1 MSFIEALFL
10 GLVQGLTEF
19 LPVSSSGHLTIG
31 KEFLNITTDNL
42 AFEVVVH
49 AATVLSTIVVFRR
62 EIWSLISGFF
72 KFKYNSETSYILKIG
87 VSMIPVFIVGI
98 FFKDFITS
106 IFASGLLVVGVSLLI
121 TSMLLFLTNSI
132 KKTSEGEV
140 TYLKA
145 FIIGIA
151 QAFAVLPGISRS
163 GATISVG
170 LLVGVDKERV
180 AKFSFLMV
188 LIPILGETFLELIS
202 GDFAGETSGID
213 PISLFGGFVAA
224 FAAGLFA
231 CKTMIA
237 LVKRVKLTGFAIYC
251 LIIGVGAILYSLIS

>member
-98 FFKDFITS
+98 FFKDFVTS

-132 KKTSEGEV
+132 KKNFRRRSNIFKSI
-140 TYLKA
+140 YYRNSPS
-145 FIIGIA
+145 FCS
-151 QAFAVLPGISRS
+151 PSRN
-163 GATISVG
+163 
-170 LLVGVDKERV
+170 
-180 AKFSFLMV
+180 
-188 LIPILGETFLELIS
+188 
-202 GDFAGETSGID
+202 
-213 PISLFGGFVAA
+213 ISLWCYHLCGIVGG
-224 FAAGLFA
+224 
-231 CKTMIA
+231 C
-237 LVKRVKLTGFAIYC
+237 R
-251 LIIGVGAILYSLIS
+251 